1 MFHGGFFSVILPFN
15 FCFGGGVGVVI
26 KPIIINFFF
35 SFNIYTSSYLPLL
48 SSRLVGEVPV
58 VDCKEKKEKIKWYTH
73 ISAMHM

>member
-1 MFHGGFFSVILPFN
+1 M
-15 FCFGGGVGVVI
+15 VI

-35 SFNIYTSSYLPLL
+35 SFNIYTSAYLPLL

-58 VDCKEKKEKIKWYTH
+58 VDCKEKKETTKWYTH